1 MLMCGFSA
9 QDAIPLSK
17 VCSELAFRG
26 FRLRAHCG
34 GFVCARWEIVTA
46 ACLIVVAQAT
56 IFGLAVSNNY
66 LNMQKR
72 HPTVRGVFFLQCKIV
87 TLFMVCEKM

>member
-1 MLMCGFSA
+1 M
-9 QDAIPLSK
+9 
-17 VCSELAFRG
+17 
-26 FRLRAHCG
+26 
-34 GFVCARWEIVTA
+34 VTA

-72 HPTVRGVFFLQCKIV
+72 HPTVRVVLFLQ
-87 TLFMVCEKM
+87 